1 MKIPFYFIKGKSLHY
16 LIPAVC
22 FLLYLGAVVINGNN
36 LTSAPYYNYFAEAAK
51 AFLNGHLYLEPRGTT
66 LDLSLYHNKYYIYW
80 PPVPA
85 LVYMPLVALFG
96 VNLPGALICASFGAC
111 NVWLIIKIVES
122 LDTRLNLNL
131 ANPVK
136 YFTAIFWGLGTVH
149 FYMSA
154 LGDVWFISQIM
165 AQTFFLTA
173 LLLILKNVHII
184 IAGVFFSLAVY
195 TRNNLLFSALFIIPL
210 FLSLGNKK
218 DQLKSL
224 LLFSVP
230 FILFSIANLW
240 YNYARFGNMLDN
252 GIKYHLMSN
261 YFYEDFKTYGYI
273 SMHYLLRNLHV
284 EFFLAPHIHF
294 GWPFIIYDPVGFG
307 FLWASPVFLLALP
320 AAYIWVRRFFVAEQA
335 SISRQVHFL
344 MTMSALAFA
353 AIALVIL
360 LIMGTG
366 WAQFSA
372 RYTLDFYIFIIIFIL
387 LSWNTVSKIKY
398 INATAIFLLFISM
411 IVQYNGVLLYRLD

>member
-1 MKIPFYFIKGKSLHY
+1 
-16 LIPAVC
+16 
-22 FLLYLGAVVINGNN
+22 
-36 LTSAPYYNYFAEAAK
+36 
-51 AFLNGHLYLEPRGTT
+51 AFLQGHLYLEPRGTS
-66 LDLSLYHNKYYIYW
+66 LDLAFYHNKYYIYW
-80 PPVPA
+80 PPVPV

-96 VNLPGALICASFGAC
+96 VDLPGALICASFGAC
-111 NVWLIIKIVES
+111 NVWLIINIAES
-122 LDTRLNLNL
+122 LNTRLSLNL
-131 ANPVK
+131 PNPVK

-149 FYMSA
+149 FYMSIS
-154 LGDVWFISQIM
+154 GEVWFISQIM
-165 AQTFFLTA
+165 AQTFLLA
-173 LLLILKNVHII
+173 SILLILNRAHIC

-210 FLSLGNKK
+210 FLSLNNKRDK
-218 DQLKSL
+218 LKSI
-224 LLFSVP
+224 LLFSIP

-252 GIKYHLMSN
+252 GIKYHLMSS
-261 YFYEDFKTYGYI
+261 YFYETYKTYGYF
-273 SMHYLLRNLHV
+273 SMHYLLHNLHV
-284 EFFLAPHIHF
+284 EFFLAPHLRL
-294 GWPFIIYDPVGFG
+294 GWPFIVYDPVGFG

-320 AAYIWVRRFFVAEQA
+320 AAYIWVRRFFVTEQT

-344 MTMSALAFA
+344 MTMSAFVFA
-353 AIALVIL
+353 VIALVIL

-366 WAQFSA
+366 WAQFAA

-398 INATAIFLLFISM
+398 INAMAVFLLFISM